1 MNEYMT
7 YFALII
13 FCENSHTIDKF
24 TGRKERILMMKS
36 TVDAE
41 FEINVFYCAV
51 LS

>member
-24 TGRKERILMMKS
+24 AERKERILMMKS